1 MSDSILTDVSSLKK
15 AKVDRSTLA
24 VLSSI
29 KKFIESEFMNSSR
42 VFVADSVFVEYGC
55 MDRTE
60 VYAELERKG
69 YKVEEIRPC
78 RGEEGGIVISG
89 W

>member
-1 MSDSILTDVSSLKK
+1 MSDGILTDVSSLKE
-15 AKVDRSTLA
+15 AKLGRSTQA
-24 VLSSI
+24 VLSRI
-29 KKFIESEFMNSSR
+29 KDLIESEFMYSSS
-42 VFVADSVFVEYGC
+42 VFVADSVFNGYGC
-55 MDRTE
+55 TDRTE

-69 YKVEEIRPC
+69 YEVEEIQPC

>member
-1 MSDSILTDVSSLKK
+1 MSDGILTDVSSLKE
-15 AKVDRSTLA
+15 AKLGRSTQA
-24 VLSSI
+24 VLSRI
-29 KKFIESEFMNSSR
+29 KDLIESEFMYSSS
-42 VFVADSVFVEYGC
+42 VFVADSVFNGYGC

-69 YKVEEIRPC
+69 YKVEEIQPC

>member
-1 MSDSILTDVSSLKK
+1 MSDSILPDVSSLKK
-15 AKVDRSTLA
+15 TKVDRSTLA

-29 KKFIESEFMNSSR
+29 KEFIESEFMNSSR
-42 VFVADSVFVEYGC
+42 VFVSDSVFVGYGC
-55 MDRTE
+55 MDRTA
-60 VYAELERKG
+60 VYAELDQKG
-69 YKVEEIRPC
+69 YKVEEIHPR

>member
-1 MSDSILTDVSSLKK
+1 MSDGILTDVSALKK
-15 AKVDRSTLA
+15 TKVDRSTLA

-29 KKFIESEFMNSSR
+29 KEFIESEYMNSSR
-42 VFVADSVFVEYGC
+42 VFVSGSVFVEYGC
-55 MDRTE
+55 MDRTG

-69 YKVEEIRPC
+69 YQVEEIPPR
-78 RGEEGGIVISG
+78 RGEEGGIVIRG

>member
-1 MSDSILTDVSSLKK
+1 MADGILIEASALKK
-15 AKVDRSTLA
+15 AKVDRSTSA

-29 KKFIESEFMNSSR
+29 KDFIESEYMNSSS
-42 VFVADSVFVEYGC
+42 VFVSDSVFNGFGC
-55 MDRTE
+55 NDRTE
-60 VYAELERKG
+60 VYNELSSKG
-69 YKVEEIRPC
+69 YQVQEIQPC

>member
-1 MSDSILTDVSSLKK
+1 MADGILTDVSFLKK
-15 AKVDRSTLA
+15 TKVDRSTLA

-29 KKFIESEFMNSSR
+29 KEFIESEFMNSSR
-42 VFVADSVFVEYGC
+42 VFVSDSVFVGYGC

-60 VYAELERKG
+60 VYDELERKG
-69 YKVEEIRPC
+69 YKVEEIQPC

>member
-1 MSDSILTDVSSLKK
+1 MSDGILTDVSSLKK
-15 AKVDRSTLA
+15 TKVDRSTLA

-42 VFVADSVFVEYGC
+42 VFVSDSVFVGYGC

-60 VYAELERKG
+60 VYDELKRKG
-69 YKVEEIRPC
+69 YKVEEIPPR